1 MPPRSHGDH
10 PAQHRQR
17 HKQRLHR
24 RRNPEIGSR
33 AIRLNDGA
41 VQGVETGEDAAL
53 DHPAAGL
60 HPAHRISGP
69 AALSVADARAAE
81 EAEATLEFAVTLS
94 RAASETVTVDF
105 ATADGTAAAGWDYTA
120 VEGTLTFAP
129 GETGKTVSVE
139 VLDDAH
145 DEGEETL
152 TLT

>member
-1 MPPRSHGDH
+1 M
-10 PAQHRQR
+10 
-17 HKQRLHR
+17 
-24 RRNPEIGSR
+24 
-33 AIRLNDGA
+33 
-41 VQGVETGEDAAL
+41 
-53 DHPAAGL
+53 
-60 HPAHRISGP
+60 
-69 AALSVADARAAE
+69 
-81 EAEATLEFAVTLS
+81 TLS

-129 GETGKTVSVE
+129 GETEKTVSVE